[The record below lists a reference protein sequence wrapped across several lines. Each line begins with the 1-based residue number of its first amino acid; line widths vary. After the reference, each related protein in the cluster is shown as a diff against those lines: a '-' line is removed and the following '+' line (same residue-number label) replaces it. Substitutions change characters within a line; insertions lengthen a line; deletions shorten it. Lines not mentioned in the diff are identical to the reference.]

1 MANSSSNS
9 NNPEEHI
16 PLYTALNRSID
27 SRSGEGIEK
36 SVIKLA
42 IAGKVNIQDVCNL
55 LRRNGK
61 LTQTQVEALMKLV
74 QEQKAQSFVSG
85 VIGNGHTLAEQKQ
98 DELQSNTKPLPPT
111 PTL

>member
-1 MANSSSNS
+1 MANNSSNS
-9 NNPEEHI
+9 NNPEEHV

-74 QEQKAQSFVSG
+74 QEQKAQGFVSG
-85 VIGNGHTLAEQKQ
+85 VIGNGHTFTEQKQ
-98 DELQSNTKPLPPT
+98 DELQPKTKPLPPI